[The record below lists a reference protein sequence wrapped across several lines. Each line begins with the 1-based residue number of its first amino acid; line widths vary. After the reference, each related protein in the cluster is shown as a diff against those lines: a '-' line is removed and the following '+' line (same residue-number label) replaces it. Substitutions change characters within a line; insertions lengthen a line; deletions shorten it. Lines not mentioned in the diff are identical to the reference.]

1 MIAKGDSM
9 GVVVEQRV
17 VLPHPDLAN
26 ADWADSYSVRL
37 DRNDLVPMEVASELM
52 GRAPRW
58 VGALLKIR
66 NRIVGLFGL
75 KSAELELTGQDRI
88 GGFPVLAQDEQ
99 HVLLG
104 FNDKHL
110 DFRIIVAVEPE
121 GAGHQHV
128 SLTTLVKRHN
138 LFGRIYILFVTP
150 FHKLIV
156 KTFLKRFAA
165 SKDPSRRSA

>member
-1 MIAKGDSM
+1 M
-9 GVVVEQRV
+9 GLVVEQRV
-17 VLPHPDLAN
+17 TLPHPDLPE

-37 DRNDLVPMEVASELM
+37 DRNDLAPMEVASQLM

-58 VGALLKIR
+58 VGVLLKIR
-66 NRIVGLFGL
+66 NVIVGFFGL

-88 GGFPVLAQDEQ
+88 GGFPVLTHDDR

-110 DFRIIVAVEPE
+110 DFRIIVAVEAE
-121 GAGHQHV
+121 GNGHQHI

-138 LFGRIYILFVTP
+138 LFGRIYILVVTP

-156 KTFLKRFAA
+156 KTFLKRFTA
-165 SKDPSRRSA
+165 SRGLSRRSA

>member
-1 MIAKGDSM
+1 M
-9 GVVVEQRV
+9 GLVVEQRV
-17 VLPHPDLAN
+17 TLPHPDLPE

-37 DRNDLVPMEVASELM
+37 DRTDLAPMEVASELM
-52 GRAPRW
+52 GRSPRW

-66 NRIVGLFGL
+66 NVIVGFFGL
-75 KSAELELTGQDRI
+75 KSAKLEMTDQDRI
-88 GGFPVLAQDEQ
+88 GGFPVLTHDER

-121 GAGHQHV
+121 GITHQHV
-128 SLTTLVKRHN
+128 SLTTLVQRHN

-150 FHKLIV
+150 FHRLIV

-165 SKDPSRRSA
+165 SKGLSRRSA

>member
-1 MIAKGDSM
+1 M

-17 VLPHPDLAN
+17 TLPHSSLPD
-26 ADWADSYSVRL
+26 ADWADCYSVRL
-37 DRNDLVPMEVASELM
+37 ERSDLEPLNVARELF

-58 VGALLKIR
+58 VWALLTIR

-75 KSAELELTGQDRI
+75 KAAELKLTGQDRI
-88 GGFPVLAQDEQ
+88 GGFPVVEHDDR

-104 FNDKHL
+104 FDDKHL
-110 DFRIIVAVEPE
+110 DFRIVVAIEPE
-121 GAGHQHV
+121 GGQHQHV
-128 SLTTLVKRHN
+128 SLTTLVERHN
-138 LFGRIYILFVTP
+138 LFGRVYILLITP

-165 SKDPSRRSA
+165 ANGVSRLSA

>member
-1 MIAKGDSM
+1 M
-9 GVVVEQRV
+9 GLVVEQRV
-17 VLPHPDLAN
+17 TLPHPDLPE

-37 DRNDLVPMEVASELM
+37 DRKDLVPMEVASELM

-58 VGALLKIR
+58 VGVLLKIR

-75 KSAELELTGQDRI
+75 KSAELELTDQDRI
-88 GGFPVLAQDEQ
+88 GGFPVLTHDDR

-110 DFRIIVAVEPE
+110 DFRIVVAVEAE
-121 GAGHQHV
+121 GNGHQHI

-138 LFGRIYILFVTP
+138 LFGRFYILVVTP

-165 SKDPSRRSA
+165 SRGLSRRSA

>member
-1 MIAKGDSM
+1 M
-9 GVVVEQRV
+9 GVVVEQQV
-17 VLPHPDLAN
+17 ALPHPDLPE
-26 ADWADSYSVRL
+26 ADWADSYGVRL
-37 DRNDLVPMEVASELM
+37 DGSDLDPMEVARDLM

-66 NRIVGLFGL
+66 NLIVGFFGL

-88 GGFPVLAQDEQ
+88 GGFPVIAHDGD

-121 GAGHQHV
+121 GTGHQHV
-128 SLTTLVKRHN
+128 SLTTLVQRHN
-138 LFGRIYILFVTP
+138 LFGRVYILVVTP

-165 SKDPSRRSA
+165 SRGLSRRSA

>member
-1 MIAKGDSM
+1 M
-9 GVVVEQRV
+9 GLVVEQRV
-17 VLPHPDLAN
+17 TLPHPDLPE
-26 ADWADSYSVRL
+26 ADWADSYSVRH
-37 DRNDLVPMEVASELM
+37 DRNDLEPMEVAGELM

-58 VGALLKIR
+58 VGVLLKIR
-66 NRIVGLFGL
+66 NVIVGFFGL

-88 GGFPVLAQDEQ
+88 GGFPVLTHDDR

-110 DFRIIVAVEPE
+110 DFRIIVAVEAE
-121 GAGHQHV
+121 GNGHQHV

-138 LFGRIYILFVTP
+138 LFGRIYILVVTP

-165 SKDPSRRSA
+165 SRGVSRRSA

>member
-1 MIAKGDSM
+1 M
-9 GVVVEQRV
+9 GLVVEQRV
-17 VLPHPDLAN
+17 TLPHPDLPD
-26 ADWADSYSVRL
+26 ADWADSYTVRL
-37 DRNDLVPMEVASELM
+37 DRNDLLPMEVAGELM

-66 NRIVGLFGL
+66 NRLVGLFGL

-88 GGFPVLAQDEQ
+88 GGFPVLAHDDR

-121 GAGHQHV
+121 GARHQHV
-128 SLTTLVKRHN
+128 SLTTLVQRHN
-138 LFGRIYILFVTP
+138 LFGVIYILVVTP

-165 SKDPSRRSA
+165 AKSVSRRAA

>member
-1 MIAKGDSM
+1 M
-9 GVVVEQRV
+9 GLVIEQRV
-17 VLPHPDLAN
+17 TLPHLDLPE
-26 ADWADSYSVRL
+26 ADWADSYGVRVERSDL
-37 DRNDLVPMEVASELM
+37 DPLDVARDLL

-58 VGALLKIR
+58 GAVLLKIR

-75 KSAELELTGQDRI
+75 KSAELELTGQDRV
-88 GGFPVLAQDEQ
+88 GGFPVIAHDDR

-110 DFRIIVAVEPE
+110 DFRIVVAIEAE
-121 GAGHQHV
+121 GAQYQHV
-128 SLTTLVKRHN
+128 SLTTLVQRHN
-138 LFGRIYILFVTP
+138 LFGRVYILVITP

-165 SKDPSRRSA
+165 ANAISRRSA

>member
-1 MIAKGDSM
+1 MSNNRSRCRI
-9 GVVVEQRV
+9 QT
-17 VLPHPDLAN
+17 LPTPTGPTAT
-26 ADWADSYSVRL
+26 ASGSIGS
-37 DRNDLVPMEVASELM
+37 DLVPMEVASELM

-165 SKDPSRRSA
+165 SKGCQPSIRVTV

>member
-1 MIAKGDSM
+1 M
-9 GVVVEQRV
+9 GLVVEQRV
-17 VLPHPDLAN
+17 TLPHPCLPE

-37 DRNDLVPMEVASELM
+37 DRNDLEPMEVAGELM

-58 VGALLKIR
+58 VGVLLKIR
-66 NRIVGLFGL
+66 NVIVGFFGL
-75 KSAELELTGQDRI
+75 KSAELELKGQDRI
-88 GGFPVLAQDEQ
+88 GGFPVLTHDDR

-110 DFRIIVAVEPE
+110 DFRIIVAVEAE
-121 GAGHQHV
+121 GNGHQHV

-138 LFGRIYILFVTP
+138 LFGRIYILVVTP

-165 SKDPSRRSA
+165 SRGLSRRSA

>member
-1 MIAKGDSM
+1 M

-17 VLPHPDLAN
+17 TLPHPSLPD
-26 ADWADSYSVRL
+26 ADWADCYSVRL
-37 DRNDLVPMEVASELM
+37 ERSDLEPVDVARELFA
-52 GRAPRW
+52 RAPRW
-58 VGALLKIR
+58 VGALLTIR

-75 KSAELELTGQDRI
+75 KSAELKLTGQDRI
-88 GGFPVLAQDEQ
+88 GGFPVIEHDDR

-110 DFRIIVAVEPE
+110 DFRIVVAIEAE
-121 GAGHQHV
+121 GAKHQHL
-128 SLTTLVKRHN
+128 SLTTLVQRHN
-138 LFGRIYILFVTP
+138 LFGRGYILVITP

-165 SKDPSRRSA
+165 ANGVSRRPA

>member
-1 MIAKGDSM
+1 M
-9 GVVVEQRV
+9 GLVVEQRV
-17 VLPHPDLAN
+17 TLPHRDLPG

-37 DRNDLVPMEVASELM
+37 ERSDLEPMAVASELM

-58 VGALLKIR
+58 VAALLKIR
-66 NRIVGLFGL
+66 NVIVGFVGL

-88 GGFPVLAQDEQ
+88 GGFPVLAHDDR

-121 GAGHQHV
+121 GSGHQHV
-128 SLTTLVKRHN
+128 SLTTLVQRHN

-150 FHKLIV
+150 FHRLIV

-165 SKDPSRRSA
+165 SNGLSRRSA

>member
-1 MIAKGDSM
+1 M
-9 GVVVEQRV
+9 GLVVEQRV
-17 VLPHPDLAN
+17 TLPHRDLPG

-37 DRNDLVPMEVASELM
+37 DRNDFVPMEVASELM

-58 VGALLKIR
+58 VAALLKIR
-66 NRIVGLFGL
+66 NVIVGFFGL

-88 GGFPVLAQDEQ
+88 GCFPVLAHDDR

-121 GAGHQHV
+121 GSGHQHV
-128 SLTTLVKRHN
+128 SLTTLVQRHN
-138 LFGRIYILFVTP
+138 LFGRIYILFITP
-150 FHKLIV
+150 FHRLII

-165 SKDPSRRSA
+165 SSGLSRRSA

>member
-1 MIAKGDSM
+1 M
-9 GVVVEQRV
+9 GLVVEQRV
-17 VLPHPDLAN
+17 TLPHRDLPG

-52 GRAPRW
+52 GRPPRW
-58 VGALLKIR
+58 VAALLKIR
-66 NRIVGLFGL
+66 NVIVGFFGL

-88 GGFPVLAQDEQ
+88 GGFPVLAHDDR

-121 GAGHQHV
+121 GVNHQHV
-128 SLTTLVKRHN
+128 SLTTLVQQHN

-150 FHKLIV
+150 FHRLIV

-165 SKDPSRRSA
+165 SRSVSRLSA

>member
-1 MIAKGDSM
+1 M
-9 GVVVEQRV
+9 GLVVEQRV
-17 VLPHPDLAN
+17 TLPHPDLPE

-37 DRNDLVPMEVASELM
+37 DRKDLVPMEVASELM

-58 VGALLKIR
+58 VGVLLKIR

-75 KSAELELTGQDRI
+75 KSAELELTDQDRI
-88 GGFPVLAQDEQ
+88 GGFPVIDHDSER
-99 HVLLG
+99 VLLG
-104 FNDKHL
+104 FDDRHL
-110 DFRIIVAVEPE
+110 DFRIIVAVEVE
-121 GAGHQHV
+121 GNGHQHV

-138 LFGRIYILFVTP
+138 LFGRIYILVVTP

-165 SKDPSRRSA
+165 TKGVSRLSA

>member
-1 MIAKGDSM
+1 M
-9 GVVVEQRV
+9 GVIFKQPVD
-17 VLPHPDLAN
+17 LPHPDLPG
-26 ADWADSYSVRL
+26 ADWADCYGVSLGRAGL
-37 DRNDLVPMEVASELM
+37 DPMQVATDII

-58 VGALLKIR
+58 VGILLKIR
-66 NRIVGLFGL
+66 NRVVGLFGL
-75 KSAELELTGQDRI
+75 KSAELKLTGQEQI
-88 GGFPVLAQDEQ
+88 GGFPVIEHDEE

-110 DFRIIVAVEPE
+110 DFRLIVAVQPE
-121 GAGHQHV
+121 GAGQQRV

-138 LFGRIYILFVTP
+138 VFGRIYILLITP

-165 SKDPSRRSA
+165 SSGLNRRSA

>member
-1 MIAKGDSM
+1 MV
-9 GVVVEQRV
+9 GVSEQKVE
-17 VLPHPDLAN
+17 LPHPDLAE

-37 DRNDLVPMEVASELM
+37 DRTDLDPMQVTTDLM
-52 GRAPRW
+52 GRAPKW
-58 VGALLKIR
+58 ITALLGIR

-75 KSAELELTGQDRI
+75 KSAELALTGQDRI
-88 GGFPVLAQDEQ
+88 GGFPVVQ
-99 HVLLG
+99 HDQERVVLG

-110 DFRIIVAVEPE
+110 DFRIIVSIEQE
-121 GAGHQHV
+121 GAEHQHV

-138 LFGRIYILFVTP
+138 LFGRIYILVVTP

-165 SKDPSRRSA
+165 SQGVSRRSV